1 MSGFQVTMVSDGRT
15 DGQVQIYWTP
25 QEPPLKPWSH
35 KKTLN
40 ITRKKQQQQQQK
52 QKTNTFQKKH

>member
-25 QEPPLKPWSH
+25 QERPLKPWSPKKILTLQEKNNTNN
-35 KKTLN
+35 KKTN
-40 ITRKKQQQQQQK
+40 K
-52 QKTNTFQKKH
+52 FQKKN

>member
-25 QEPPLKPWSH
+25 QEPPLKPWSP
-35 KKTLN
+35 KKILTLQELTTRTTKKQTN
-40 ITRKKQQQQQQK
+40 FRKKIK
-52 QKTNTFQKKH
+52 